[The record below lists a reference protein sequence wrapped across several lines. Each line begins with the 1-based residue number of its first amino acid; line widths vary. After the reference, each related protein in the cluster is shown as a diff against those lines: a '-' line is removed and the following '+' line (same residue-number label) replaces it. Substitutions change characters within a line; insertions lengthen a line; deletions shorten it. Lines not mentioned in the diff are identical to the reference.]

1 MKMTFVVKGNLEIL
15 PPLLPRILYTADVGV
30 ETRLVC
36 TNISDENAA
45 LMQEHGVKVY
55 CTRHNQNFMGKRNKI
70 CDWLGFRSGCKKLLE
85 KELKDS
91 DLLYICSADTAL
103 ALGSFFT
110 KTPYVFQ
117 SNELYDQFPRYK
129 NGIKKYVLG
138 AKAFVV
144 PEYNRASICCSW
156 YGLKKLP
163 HIIPNIP
170 YVVSRQRNMPISD
183 ETARK
188 LLEPLK
194 DKRIVLYQGHIDM
207 DRTLSSVA
215 LALKEMQDERFCL
228 VLMGMDHNGSVKGL
242 KEIYPQTVHIPFVK
256 APRHLEITS
265 HAHIAVLSYDRVS
278 MNNLFCAP
286 NKIYEYSCYCV
297 PMIGND
303 IPGLRNTVEA
313 ANMGICAAYEDISSV
328 VDALKRIDKDYD
340 TYQTNANAFFEHG
353 DLKGLMDNLLADLG
367 YETR

>member
-1 MKMTFVVKGNLEIL
+1 MKMTYIVKGDLEIL
-15 PPLLPRILYTADVGV
+15 PPLLPRILYTADAGV
-30 ETRLVC
+30 DTRLIC
-36 TNISDENAA
+36 TGITEDNAA
-45 LMQEHGVKVY
+45 LMEQHGVKVF
-55 CTRHNQNFMGKRNKI
+55 CTRHNRKLFGKRNKVL
-70 CDWLGFRSGCKKLLE
+70 DWTGFRRGCKKLLGH
-85 KELKDS
+85 KLRDS
-91 DLLYICSADTAL
+91 DMLYICSADTAL

-110 KTPYVFQ
+110 KFPYAFQ
-117 SNELYDQFPRYK
+117 SNELYDMFPRYK
-129 NGIKKYVLG
+129 NGIKKYVQG

-183 ETARK
+183 ETARD

-194 DKRIVLYQGHIDM
+194 DKRIVLYQGHIDK
-207 DRTLSSVA
+207 DRTLNSVA
-215 LALKEMQDERFCL
+215 LALKEIHDDRFVL
-228 VLMGMDHNGSVKGL
+228 VLMGRDHNDSVKYL
-242 KEIYPQTVHIPFVK
+242 KDIYPQTVHIPFVK

-265 HAHIAVLSYDRVS
+265 HAHIALLSYDRVS

-286 NKIYEYSCYCV
+286 NKIYEYSCYSV

-313 ANMGICAAYEDISSV
+313 YKMGVCAAYEDISSV
-328 VDALKRIDKDYD
+328 VDAIRQIDRDYD
-340 TYQTNANAFFEHG
+340 TYSMNANAFYEG
-353 DLKGLMDNLLADLG
+353 SDLKGMMDALLRDLG

>member
-1 MKMTFVVKGNLEIL
+1 MKMTYIVKGDLEIL

-30 ETRLVC
+30 DTRLVC
-36 TNISDENAA
+36 TGISEENAA
-45 LMQEHGVKVY
+45 LMEQHGVKVF
-55 CTRHNQNFMGKRNKI
+55 CTAHNQKLFGKRNKLM
-70 CDWLGFRSGCKKLLE
+70 DWMGFRRSCKKLLE
-85 KELKDS
+85 TELKDS
-91 DLLYICSADTAL
+91 DMLYICSADTAL

-117 SNELYDQFPRYK
+117 SNELYDLFPWYK
-129 NGIKKYVLG
+129 NGIKKYALG

-144 PEYNRASICCSW
+144 PEYSRANICCSW

-163 HIIPNIP
+163 YVIPNIP

-188 LLEPLK
+188 LMEPLK

-215 LALKEMQDERFCL
+215 LALKELQDDRFCL
-228 VLMGMDHNGSVKGL
+228 VLMGRDHNGSVKGL
-242 KEIYPQTVHIPFVK
+242 KEIYPNTVHIPFVK

-286 NKIYEYSCYCV
+286 NKIYEYSCYGV

-313 ANMGICAAYEDISSV
+313 YKMGICAAYEEIPSV
-328 VDALKRIDKDYD
+328 VDALRRVDRDYD
-340 TYQTNANAFFEHG
+340 TYQANANAFFEG
-353 DLKGLMDNLLADLG
+353 SDLAGMVDALLADLG